1 MPRKGDETA
10 QGANCRP
17 PPGVRKRPRSAE
29 SVNAL
34 KRGIPI
40 RGRRSYA
47 RGPTRRAP
55 LIHRDPK
62 ATSRRLTRR
71 AVAVRVGVLFLSA
84 AIVGAVALRL
94 PSRPPPTPLT
104 FVDRALGSPSSD
116 ASLERRLATGAIL
129 AIDALGINARVG
141 SATIALASRN
151 AGHGSWH
158 RYGSGV
164 MRATNFGRES
174 ILFGINRA
182 EQFLTVNRP
191 QGARTWSRPVDA

>member
-1 MPRKGDETA
+1 M
-10 QGANCRP
+10 
-17 PPGVRKRPRSAE
+17 
-29 SVNAL
+29 
-34 KRGIPI
+34 
-40 RGRRSYA
+40 
-47 RGPTRRAP
+47 
-55 LIHRDPK
+55 IHRDPK

-182 EQFLTVNRP
+182 EQFLTVTRH
-191 QGARTWSRPVDA
+191 QGKHRWEWDLNVRGLEPSPLAEKYAGIRLIVAESFENIYRQNCDNIGILTTTDFSVAMT